1 MFKDYIQGTTFESIE
16 EVKLVHSSPL
26 LQQPAQKLARKRTNI
41 FFLHRDIVAGWV
53 YRLFKCSRIS
63 LWLVC

>member
-41 FFLHRDIVAGWV
+41 FFLHRDIAAGWV